1 MKKFIK
7 NNWFKLIIIS
17 FIIFYLFSTIRDSAI
32 KKDCF
37 EELAKERTFREY
49 IFELESWPMRGI
61 FLDRKEF
68 LYQICIDVGGP
79 KKIKKI
85 DDKFK

>member
-7 NNWFKLIIIS
+7 NNWFRLIIIS
-17 FIIFYLFSTIRDSAI
+17 FIIFYLFSTIRDLAI

-37 EELAKERTFREY
+37 EYLVKIKRDGVGK
-49 IFELESWPMRGI
+49 LESLPVSLL
-61 FLDRKEF
+61 FFDEKEF
-68 LYQICIDVGGP
+68 YYQICIDVGGP